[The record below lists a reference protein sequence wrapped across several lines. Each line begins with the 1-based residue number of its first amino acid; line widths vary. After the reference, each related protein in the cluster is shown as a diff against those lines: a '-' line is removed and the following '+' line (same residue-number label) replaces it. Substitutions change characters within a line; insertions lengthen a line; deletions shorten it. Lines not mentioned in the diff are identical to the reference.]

1 MTNEAVRLVSLSAA
15 MDGSFTAIADVA
27 GAMAASGTSE
37 QHRLIGG
44 VAVMLHIQRLQLD
57 LPIRATADADF
68 GVPPHILLNTDLVTT
83 IEALGYDKI
92 AGNRWERRI
101 DDRRAATVDLLVPT
115 YRSRA
120 RHTVRVGEV
129 VTTEVPGLAEALQRP
144 PIGVAVELELND
156 GSTLAAT
163 VALPDAVSMLTLK
176 TMARTVRTEDRDVGD
191 LWRCLEIAAAEGVT
205 PSSFTSNE
213 ILHQVQQVLWSELGP
228 NGRALSTLT
237 ADLQADRAARLRTRV
252 RALITET
259 VGTPRS
265 TR

>member
-1 MTNEAVRLVSLSAA
+1 MTNEAVRLVSLSSA

-27 GAMAASGTSE
+27 GAIAASGTSE

-68 GVPPHILLNTDLVTT
+68 GVPPHILLNTDLITT
-83 IEALGYDKI
+83 IEAL
-92 AGNRWERRI
+92 
-101 DDRRAATVDLLVPT
+101 
-115 YRSRA
+115 
-120 RHTVRVGEV
+120 
-129 VTTEVPGLAEALQRP
+129 
-144 PIGVAVELELND
+144 
-156 GSTLAAT
+156 
-163 VALPDAVSMLTLK
+163 
-176 TMARTVRTEDRDVGD
+176 ARTVRTEDRDVGD
-191 LWRCLEIAAAEGVT
+191 LWRCLEIAAAEGIT

-213 ILHQVQQVLWSELGP
+213 TLHQVQAVLWNELGP

-237 ADLQADRAARLRTRV
+237 VDLQADPAARLRTRV

-259 VGTPRS
+259 VGTPRR